1 MNIGDYPYFHVVT
14 IIRKTNMSFFNN
26 LPNELL
32 IMIFN
37 LCDVSTL
44 SKISMVCKKFH
55 GISNMIL
62 HNKTKHLLVTN
73 QKSKK
78 FLERCKPQLSYIP
91 QFIMNYNWRQRIYKD
106 RQIEKFNPKSF
117 LDNRKRLQMTKNMVL
132 LCNKHSLFAY
142 NRANDGTIK
151 MGKKAKIFSDS
162 PFRDFFYSNN
172 EIISGH
178 EDGSIRHWI
187 IESLTEKNDIK
198 HLRTHYN
205 VHDNIRHIDA
215 TLRHIIS
222 GSSNSIKIQKY
233 TYKNSYGKYLEY
245 LEKKRQISYNN
256 EREVQSMLFDP
267 TGTKFAVSTYTK
279 NPEHLSSLLI
289 YDIDDRDSVID
300 KTEDCSN
307 YRYKPGA
314 FQLLWEDPHTILICY
329 DSYIKKMDIRT
340 SEFVR
345 TWNCSSENNEILTCF
360 TTDKILTCFTTD
372 NLYTIMTGTTNNQ
385 VLLWD
390 QRQNA
395 YIQAYTTCTR
405 RSIISIEFDSS
416 HLYTVTDKYLCQYD
430 FQERFGF
437 RDRKYILS
445 NFFK

>member
-1 MNIGDYPYFHVVT
+1 MNIGNYPYYHVVT
-14 IIRKTNMSFFNN
+14 IIRKTNMSFFYN
-26 LPNELL
+26 LPNEK
-32 IMIFN
+32 
-37 LCDVSTL
+37 SE
-44 SKISMVCKKFH
+44 KFR
-55 GISNMIL
+55 
-62 HNKTKHLLVTN
+62 
-73 QKSKK
+73 
-78 FLERCKPQLSYIP
+78 ERCKPQLSCIS
-91 QFIMNYNWRQRIYKD
+91 QFIMNYNWKQKICKIS
-106 RQIEKFNPKSF
+106 QIKSDKFNPKSF
-117 LDNRKRLQMTKNMVL
+117 LDNRKSLQMTKNIVL

-142 NRANDGTIK
+142 KRANDGTIK
-151 MGKKAKIFSDS
+151 KGKKAKIFSDS
-162 PFRDFFYSNN
+162 PFGGFVYCNN

-187 IESLTEKNDIK
+187 IESPTEKNDIK
-198 HLRTHYN
+198 HLRTHHN
-205 VHDNIRHIDA
+205 VHDDIRHIDA

-233 TYKNSYGKYLEY
+233 TYVNYEEY
-245 LEKKRQISYNN
+245 LKEKKQIVYNN
-256 EREVQSMLFDP
+256 ECEVQSMLFDP
-267 TGTKFAVSTYTK
+267 TGTKFAVSIYTK

-289 YDIDDRDSVID
+289 YDIGDSDSVID

-314 FQLLWEDPHTILICY
+314 IQLLWEDPHTILMCY

-340 SEFVR
+340 PQFVR
-345 TWNCSSENNEILTCF
+345 TWNCSSKN
-360 TTDKILTCFTTD
+360 KILTCFTTD
-372 NLYTIMTGTTNNQ
+372 NLYTIMTGTTNNK

-395 YIQAYTTCTR
+395 YIQTYTTHTQ

-416 HLYTVTDKYLCQYD
+416 HLYTATDKYLCQYE

-437 RDRKYILS
+437 CDRKYILS

>member
-37 LCDVSTL
+37 LCDVYTL
-44 SKISMVCKKFH
+44 SKISVVCRKFYE
-55 GISNMIL
+55 ISYMIL
-62 HNKTKHLLVTN
+62 NKKTQHLLVTN
-73 QKSKK
+73 QVS
-78 FLERCKPQLSYIP
+78 
-91 QFIMNYNWRQRIYKD
+91 
-106 RQIEKFNPKSF
+106 EKF
-117 LDNRKRLQMTKNMVL
+117 RER
-132 LCNKHSLFAY
+132 
-142 NRANDGTIK
+142 
-151 MGKKAKIFSDS
+151 
-162 PFRDFFYSNN
+162 
-172 EIISGH
+172 
-178 EDGSIRHWI
+178 DGSIRHWI
-187 IESLTEKNDIK
+187 IESPTEKNDVK

-205 VHDNIRHIDA
+205 VHDDIRHIDA

-233 TYKNSYGKYLEY
+233 TYVNYEEY
-245 LEKKRQISYNN
+245 LKEKKQIVYNN
-256 EREVQSMLFDP
+256 ECEVQSMLFDP
-267 TGTKFAVSTYTK
+267 TGTKFAVSIYTK

-289 YDIDDRDSVID
+289 YDIGDRDSVID

-307 YRYKPGA
+307 YCYKPGA
-314 FQLLWEDPHTILICY
+314 FQLLWEDPHTILMCY

-345 TWNCSSENNEILTCF
+345 TWNSSSENNKKFTFF

-372 NLYTIMTGTTNNQ
+372 NLYTIMTGTTNSQ

-395 YIQAYTTCTR
+395 YIEEYRTCTHH
-405 RSIISIEFDSS
+405 SVISIEFDSS
-416 HLYTVTDKYLCQYD
+416 HLYTVTEKYLCEYD
-430 FQERFGF
+430 FQERFDF
-437 RDRKYILS
+437 RERKYILS

>member
-37 LCDVSTL
+37 LCDVYTL
-44 SKISMVCKKFH
+44 SKISVVCRKFYE
-55 GISNMIL
+55 ISYMIL
-62 HNKTKHLLVTN
+62 NKKTQHLLVTN
-73 QKSKK
+73 QVSEK
-78 FLERCKPQLSYIP
+78 FRERCKPQFSYIF
-91 QFIMNYNWRQRIYKD
+91 QFIMNYNWRQRIYRE

-117 LDNRKRLQMTKNMVL
+117 LDNRKRLQMTKNTVL

-142 NRANDGTIK
+142 KRANNGTIK
-151 MGKKAKIFSDS
+151 KGKKAKIFSDS
-162 PFRDFFYSNN
+162 PFGGFVYCNN

-187 IESLTEKNDIK
+187 IESPTEKNDVK

-205 VHDNIRHIDA
+205 VHDDIRHIDA

-233 TYKNSYGKYLEY
+233 TYVNYEEY
-245 LEKKRQISYNN
+245 LKEKKQIVYNN
-256 EREVQSMLFDP
+256 ECEVQSMLFDP
-267 TGTKFAVSTYTK
+267 TGTKFAVSIYTK

-289 YDIDDRDSVID
+289 YDIGDRDSVID

-307 YRYKPGA
+307 YCYKPGA
-314 FQLLWEDPHTILICY
+314 FQLLWEDPHTILMCY

-345 TWNCSSENNEILTCF
+345 TWNSSSENNKKFTFF

-372 NLYTIMTGTTNNQ
+372 NLYTIMTGTTNSQ

-395 YIQAYTTCTR
+395 YIEEYRTCTHH
-405 RSIISIEFDSS
+405 SVISIEFDSS
-416 HLYTVTDKYLCQYD
+416 HLYTVTEKYLCEYD
-430 FQERFGF
+430 FQERFDF
-437 RDRKYILS
+437 RERKYILS